1 MNPEYKTLTHIPKFR
16 GMVLQNFPYIEEDF
30 DALTDYAFMSK
41 IVEYLNNVI
50 EQQNLV
56 NDNTDALHQAYIT
69 LKNYVDNYFNNL
81 DVQEEINNKLED
93 MAESG
98 ELTLLIKNYVDPYI
112 NAQNQEIS
120 NFKTS
125 VNNQISEQNDNINV
139 LDARMDTFTHLTE
152 GSTSGDAELEDIRV
166 AFNGVTYAS
175 AGNATR
181 GQANLVNELKTKVY
195 PKMFNKKS
203 ISWTSDKLIYSNG
216 NILDNQSGWKISNA
230 IPIDSK
236 YMIFDYI
243 YQFSSNLTYS
253 YLFNFYDSDN
263 INNNHFVGSLNPD
276 NAVASTKC
284 YSNANIL
291 ELPENAKYLVIS
303 VIDSLLESINVYDTN
318 LNMNFIKDESITYSK
333 LDDLFYAENMFD
345 GESTEGTIAADGT
358 ISSSTTYKITDYIS
372 CSENT
377 YYYRFNK
384 TDIALIG
391 CYDSSKNWISRLA
404 IYAGTDFFKTP
415 ANCSYFKF
423 CDTNADM
430 NKQVISRSRTEYFL
444 PYGTEYGLQ
453 VKNSD
458 FYKAI
463 VNQMPYNKLYGKN
476 VCILG
481 DSIAYGVGAT
491 DRTKDSWVALLGEN
505 TGANITN
512 LAVGGAS
519 LQYREDAESI
529 AKSIY
534 TTSTETDFSNY
545 DYVIISAGTN
555 DILANIGT
563 PTDTVNTTAC
573 GALNLIVEN
582 ILTSNPYAQI
592 IFFGPM
598 FRARFSVG
606 DGHNSDDYAWQ
617 GKYVIDLAD
626 KLQETAEKN
635 HVPAKNLYRTFMLN
649 KYNSSILLS
658 DGLHPNDLGYSRLYN
673 CIDDFINISI

>member
-1 MNPEYKTLTHIPKFR
+1 MNNWKHNTRIPYFR
-16 GMVLQNFPYIEEDF
+16 RAVVQNFPFIANDF
-30 DALTDYAFMSK
+30 DALTDFGLLSQ
-41 IVEYLNNVI
+41 VVDYLNKVI
-50 EQQNLV
+50 EDTN
-56 NDNTDALHQAYIT
+56 NTTDNMNQLIILYNQ
-69 LKNYVDNYFNNL
+69 LKEFVDNYFENL
-81 DVQEEINNKLED
+81 DVQEEINNKLD
-93 MAESG
+93 AMASDG
-98 ELTLLIKNYVDPYI
+98 TLTTLIGNYVQPLI
-112 NAQNQEIS
+112 N
-120 NFKTS
+120 
-125 VNNQISEQNDNINV
+125 EQNTNINNFENNVTNRLNLQDEDINV
-139 LDARMDTFTHLTE
+139 LESRMDTFTHLTE

-166 AFNGVTYAS
+166 AFNGVTYNT

-203 ISWTSDKLIYSNG
+203 ISWTENKYISNQG
-216 NILDNQSGWKISNA
+216 NIIDNSTGWKISNA
-230 IPIDSK
+230 ISIDSK

-243 YQFSSNLTYS
+243 YQFGSNLTYS
-253 YLFNFYDSDN
+253 YLFNFYSSST
-263 INNNHFVGSLNPD
+263 INNDNLVGSLNPD
-276 NAVASTKC
+276 NAVASTIC
-284 YSNANIL
+284 FSNANII
-291 ELPENAKYLVIS
+291 EVPENAKYLVIS
-303 VIDSLLESINVYDTN
+303 VIDSQLESINVYDTN
-318 LNMNFIKDESITYSK
+318 LSMNFIKDEGIPYYK
-333 LDDLFYAENMFD
+333 LDGMFYADNLYD
-345 GESTEGTIAADGT
+345 GLAEGGT
-358 ISSSTTYKITDYIS
+358 ISNTGVISNSNTYKITDYIS
-372 CSENT
+372 CDENT
-377 YYYRFNK
+377 YYYRYNK
-384 TDIALIG
+384 DDIALVG
-391 CYDSSKNWISRLA
+391 YYDENKDWLSRGIVQA
-404 IYAGTDFFKTP
+404 NSDYFKTP
-415 ANCSYFKF
+415 ANCAYFRF
-423 CDTNADM
+423 CDSNDDM
-430 NKQVISRSRTEYFL
+430 NKQVVSSSRTAYFI
-444 PYGTEYGLQ
+444 PYDTEYSLQ

-458 FYKAI
+458 LYKAI
-463 VNQMPYNKLYGKN
+463 INQIPYNKLYGKN

-512 LAVGGAS
+512 LAISGAS
-519 LQYREDAESI
+519 LQYRESAEST

-534 TTSTETDFSNY
+534 TTSTETDFSSY

-555 DILANIGT
+555 DILANIGN
-563 PTDTVNTTAC
+563 PSDTVNTTAC

-598 FRARFSVG
+598 FRARFSAG

-673 CIDDFINISI
+673 CINDFININI